1 LESATVL
8 AIAFAIGVV
17 AGLRSMT
24 APAVVSWG
32 ARLGWLDLQHTWAA
46 FMGSPVLLYLLT
58 ALALAELV
66 VDKLP
71 RTPSRKSPG
80 PFAARV
86 VIGAFMGAVL
96 CAAAHQS
103 PLGGVVLGALG
114 GVVGTLGGYE
124 ARTRLVSLLNVPDVV
139 IALLEDAAAIGG
151 GLFFIS
157 WLG

>member
-32 ARLGWLDLQHTWAA
+32 VRLGWLDLQHTWAA
-46 FMGSPVLLYLLT
+46 FMGLPALLYLLT